1 MASRGIKG
9 DGSRVWEGD
18 GSGEKWRRVAPW
30 EAGGVGQER
39 QANMR
44 LLVYVDPHV
53 SHSKQQTELVANWQL
68 AKLGERSQGEI
79 CGNYFLQALF

>member
-1 MASRGIKG
+1 MAGRGIKG

-18 GSGEKWRRVAPW
+18 GSGEKWRVVAPW

-53 SHSKQQTELVANWQL
+53 SHSKQQTELVAKWQL
-68 AKLGERSQGEI
+68 GMKTRRIESDIGSSRIIS
-79 CGNYFLQALF
+79 